1 MGNFA
6 RSRLPVERVVV
17 VHRGAR
23 MRPCIIE
30 VGQEMN
36 LRTNFGEVFKKDA
49 ATLKD
54 ALEKALPNG
63 TLIELKRLFGE
74 EK

>member
-17 VHRGAR
+17 VHRGAG
-23 MRPCIIE
+23 MRPCTIE
-30 VGQEMN
+30 VGLE
-36 LRTNFGEVFKKDA
+36 LKTNFGEAFKKDA

-63 TLIELKRLFGE
+63 TLQELKRLFAE
-74 EK
+74 AP